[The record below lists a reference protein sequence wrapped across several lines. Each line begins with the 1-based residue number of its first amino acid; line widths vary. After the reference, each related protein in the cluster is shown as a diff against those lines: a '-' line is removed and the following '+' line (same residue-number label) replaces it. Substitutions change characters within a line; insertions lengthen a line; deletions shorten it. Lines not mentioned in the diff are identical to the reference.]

1 MSKAT
6 ERQMVQI
13 MKLKE
18 MLNSLF
24 NLCNRELNNNHK
36 TEDEAIESAKRIMQN
51 EINIWFRVGIGTTK
65 QLIQLRNLFDDI
77 IKCFDKV
84 GE

>member
-1 MSKAT
+1 
-6 ERQMVQI
+6 

-36 TEDEAIESAKRIMQN
+36 TEDEAIESAKRLMQN
-51 EINIWFRVGIGTTK
+51 EINMWFRVGIGTTK

>member
-1 MSKAT
+1 
-6 ERQMVQI
+6 

-36 TEDEAIESAKRIMQN
+36 TEDEAIESAKRLMQN
-51 EINIWFRVGIGTTK
+51 EINMWFRVGIGTTK

-84 GE
+84 VE

>member
-1 MSKAT
+1 MT
-6 ERQMVQI
+6 T
-13 MKLKE
+13 KE

-24 NLCNRELNNNHK
+24 YLCNRELNNNHK
-36 TEDEAIESAKRIMQN
+36 TEDEAIECAKRLMQN
-51 EINIWFRVGIGTTK
+51 EINMWFRVGIGSTK

-84 GE
+84 VK

>member
-1 MSKAT
+1 
-6 ERQMVQI
+6 

-36 TEDEAIESAKRIMQN
+36 TEDEAIESAKRLMQN
-51 EINIWFRVGIGTTK
+51 EINMWFRDGIGTIK